1 MLRSFIFVVKNF
13 IFIFVSQTVARS
25 YVQLQRF
32 LQGKCRGVCVSERE
46 NVCMSVRK
54 REIVCVC
61 ARACCMDIPYLLG
74 LIDVCRVVL
83 GAGPE
88 AWLVNGLWTDV
99 K

>member
-1 MLRSFIFVVKNF
+1 M
-13 IFIFVSQTVARS
+13 
-25 YVQLQRF
+25 YVCEKE
-32 LQGKCRGVCVSERE
+32 GDS
-46 NVCMSVRK
+46 
-54 REIVCVC
+54 VC
-61 ARACCMDIPYLLG
+61 ARACCRDIPYLLG